1 MIHLTGGGIRVLG
14 FFSTMLVLVTACVPL
29 PPPASPPVA
38 TVRVISPGV
47 RVNGVLVPDHYRFR
61 DGDRIST
68 DIRGRARLEFPD
80 GSWILIGEATDPFI
94 RKIKEAV
101 MCLFK
106 VIVDVGQIEVNDG
119 SACRFETE
127 TPHLSGLTQS
137 EINLRV
143 TRTQSTVTL
152 LHGGFRLLKP
162 RPIRLRPRER
172 LVIRGG
178 QVVARSLIQE
188 REVRAIMKWRDGF
201 FRQPGESRSSI
212 QVPSL
217 VGMTLDKA
225 RRLLKK
231 VGLATGR
238 IRYQSMAGKPPGTVI
253 RQSIKAGQRVREG
266 VRVDLW
272 VTPQRVLQQIDH
284 RILQSISLPPK
295 VPSLVNKTIE
305 EAGQQLKSM
314 GLGLK
319 VMGGSGGEDV
329 IARQEP
335 SPGATLKR
343 GEVVKVWLRS
353 PCHAC

>member
-1 MIHLTGGGIRVLG
+1 MIRLTGGVIRVLG
-14 FFSTMLVLVTACVPL
+14 FFSAMLVLVTACVPL
-29 PPPASPPVA
+29 PPPASPRIA

-68 DIRGRARLEFPD
+68 DTRGRARLEFSD

-106 VIVDVGQIEVNDG
+106 VIVEVGQIEVNDG
-119 SACRFETE
+119 SVCRFETE

-152 LHGGFRLLKP
+152 LHGGFKLLKP

-172 LVIRGG
+172 LVIKGG
-178 QVVARSLIQE
+178 RVVARSLIHE
-188 REVRAIMKWRDGF
+188 RELRAIMMWRSGF
-201 FRQPGESRSSI
+201 FPKPGQSRSYI
-212 QVPSL
+212 KVPFL
-217 VGMTLDKA
+217 VGTTLDKA
-225 RRLLKK
+225 RRLLQK
-231 VGLATGR
+231 VGLVPGR
-238 IRYQSMAGKPPGTVI
+238 IRYQSMAGKPPDTVI
-253 RQSIKAGQRVREG
+253 RQSIKAGQRVKRG

-272 VTPQRVLQQIDH
+272 VTPQRVLHQIDQ
-284 RILQSISLPPK
+284 RILQSISSPLK

-305 EAGQQLKSM
+305 AAGHQLKSL

-319 VMGGSGGEDV
+319 VMGGSGGGV
-329 IARQEP
+329 IASQDPR
-335 SPGATLKR
+335 PGATLKR
-343 GEVVKVWLRS
+343 GEVVKVWLRR